1 MIRYMMI
8 ILQLKITKPDTV
20 FVSIPIDSINWID
33 STRYILKDS
42 IVLIPHDTL
51 IIHLKDSLV
60 YHYKDTTLNNYRDSV
75 IISYDERTFPT
86 ETIEKYL
93 NLFFKTD
100 NLSDT
105 TGLHFNFEVFDGP
118 KLSYKKDSLYQV
130 PDSIIG
136 WRLEWWKEGEGKN

>member
-1 MIRYMMI
+1 M
-8 ILQLKITKPDTV
+8 
-20 FVSIPIDSINWID
+20 SIPIDSINWID

-60 YHYKDTTLNNYRDSV
+60 YNFKDTTLYNYRDSV
-75 IISYDERTFPT
+75 IVTYDDRTFPT

-100 NLSDT
+100 NLTDII
-105 TGLHFNFEVFDGP
+105 GLHFNFTTFDGP
-118 KLSYKKDSLYQV
+118 RLTYLKDSLYKV

-136 WRLEWWKEGEGKN
+136 WRIDWYYEKCKIETFQN